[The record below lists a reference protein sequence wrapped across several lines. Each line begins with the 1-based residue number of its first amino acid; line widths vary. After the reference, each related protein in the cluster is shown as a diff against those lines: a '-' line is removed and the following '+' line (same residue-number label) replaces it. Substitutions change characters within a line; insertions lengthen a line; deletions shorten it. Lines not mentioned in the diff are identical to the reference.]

1 MSEQLGTGPAAN
13 EQFGEFIT
21 LERAGRMVTA
31 TFDRGDGLN
40 ALSSGLMDELTELAD
55 HLAADTTS
63 SVIVLTGARA
73 FSAGADLKERRSAA
87 SQPSTLLE
95 RRQALRRGPDMCA
108 AWERLEQITIAAVE
122 RFCVGGGVALA
133 IACDH
138 RIAGTSAHFRLPE
151 VPLGMNMSWQSN
163 PRTVA
168 LLGPSRAKRFTI
180 LGEKLDATTAR
191 DWGLVDEV
199 TPDGGA
205 LAAALDLARRYAVLP
220 PIPLR
225 MTKQAIN
232 AAAGALN
239 YATSYMDRDQFL
251 LASMSADQREGVTAF
266 LEKRQPDFKG
276 D

>member
-1 MSEQLGTGPAAN
+1 MHESSTRERV
-13 EQFGEFIT
+13 GEFIT
-21 LERAGRMVTA
+21 LERAGRIATV

-40 ALSSGLMDELTELAD
+40 ALSSTLMRELTDVAD
-55 HLAADTTS
+55 LLGADTVS
-63 SVIVLTGARA
+63 SVVVLTGARA
-73 FSAGADLKERRSAA
+73 FTAGADLKERAA
-87 SQPSTLLE
+87 TSIPAPTLLE

-122 RFCVGGGVALA
+122 RFCIGGGVALA

-138 RIAGTSAHFRLPE
+138 RIAGAGAQFRLPE
-151 VPLGMNMSWQSN
+151 IPLGMNMSWQSN

-168 LLGPSRAKRFTI
+168 LMGPSRAKRFTI
-180 LGEKLDATTAR
+180 LGEKLDAATAR

-199 TPDGGA
+199 VDDG
-205 LAAALDLARRYAVLP
+205 AALQAALELARRYAAMP

-232 AAAGALN
+232 ATTNALN
-239 YATSYMDRDQFL
+239 HATSFMDRDQFL
-251 LASMSADQREGVTAF
+251 LTSLTADQREGVRAF
-266 LEKRQPDFKG
+266 LEKRPPEFQG